1 MASIELFI
9 MYILSLYITKYT
21 FCTQE
26 IDGRSPTPSIERE
39 KQENRRACQK
49 RETQGIPQT
58 YTERQPPPGGAVRDG
73 RGDSPTHHHPQ

>member
-9 MYILSLYITKYT
+9 MCILFLCVTKYT

-58 YTERQPPPGGAVRDG
+58 YPERQPPPGGAVRDG